1 LNIKVYYYLN
11 SAFLILRYII
21 YNLTSVEVDSSHCQ
35 IKLILIDLFDGS
47 RDSSLNSLI
56 HEGMFAKDGEYVEF
70 ANCGMICEGAVEVW
84 LNRLQSAMR
93 TSIRH
98 YFSEAVMT
106 YEEKPREQ
114 WLFDYPAQVS
124 LCGTQIWW
132 TTEVN
137 MAFARLEEGYDNSIK
152 DYLKKQISQL
162 STLITLLIG
171 ELTKQE
177 RQKVM
182 TICTIDVHSR
192 DVVAKLVQSK
202 VESSQAFQWQSQLR
216 HRWDEKEKDCFANIC
231 DAQFK
236 YSHEYLGNTPR

>member
-1 LNIKVYYYLN
+1 
-11 SAFLILRYII
+11 
-21 YNLTSVEVDSSHCQ
+21 
-35 IKLILIDLFDGS
+35 
-47 RDSSLNSLI
+47 
-56 HEGMFAKDGEYVEF
+56 MFAKDGEYVEF
-70 ANCGMICEGAVEVW
+70 ANCEMTCEGAVEAW
-84 LNRLQSAMR
+84 LNGLQRAMR
-93 TSIRH
+93 VTIRY
-98 YFSEAVMT
+98 YFSEAVIS

-132 TTEVN
+132 TSEVN
-137 MAFARLEEGYDNSIK
+137 IAFSRLEEGYDNSLK

-162 STLITLLIG
+162 SILITLLIG

-202 VESSQAFQWQSQLR
+202 VETSQAFQWQSQLR
-216 HRWDEKEKDCFANIC
+216 HRWDEKERDCFANIC

-236 YSHEYLGNTPR
+236 YSHEYLGNTPRLVLSFTIPSRALYLRFFYFASWLMGENL